1 MDFVTWLLL
10 LLQQISLGRT
20 ESIILSPGRFHVS
33 FLQCTSS
40 GHYSLWRKDRSSSRR
55 NCSVSC
61 ILVTAADR
69 PVCHGCQWHA
79 LSCIVKGEDSNRHR
93 PFKAAWVCMTC
104 MSQQCFKRR
113 PRPIGIQAL
122 LHNQSLIGPSA
133 VRCSLGSVHQV
144 S

>member
-1 MDFVTWLLL
+1 MFHSFSVHHLAMYVQALILLVL
-10 LLQQISLGRT
+10 NAERYQ
-20 ESIILSPGRFHVS
+20 
-33 FLQCTSS
+33 
-40 GHYSLWRKDRSSSRR
+40 YSLWRKDRSSSRR